1 MGPARRKRGS
11 RRSRPTP
18 PRATLTPRL
27 FFPPFPGNSRQPMG
41 ARRRGASR
49 EDRPAVRAAVAP
61 QGQPGDKKRKVDA
74 RGGRAGTHARAV
86 NYRRVPVERARVAR
100 VRPRRATPA
109 SFPRAPASRVARP
122 AASRPHASRGH
133 PLTNNRRGVEK
144 RGMTN
149 PRSTVEVAV
158 HPTVG
163 FGFTGRPRFETDVFR
178 FFERAFWK
186 FRTSK
191 TFRRGRYSS
200 PPRTTSRP
208 ASRRVSDHV
217 SHSTRST
224 LY

>member
-27 FFPPFPGNSRQPMG
+27 FFPPSPGNSRQPMG

-61 QGQPGDKKRKVDA
+61 QGQPGDKERKVDA
-74 RGGRAGTHARAV
+74 RGGRAGTHARAA
-86 NYRRVPVERARVAR
+86 NRALSARNARASRARGWDAR
-100 VRPRRATPA
+100 HPRLSRARPRR
-109 SFPRAPASRVARP
+109 
-122 AASRPHASRGH
+122 ASRGH

-163 FGFTGRPRFETDVFR
+163 FGFTGRPRFESDVFP

-224 LY
+224 LC

>member
-1 MGPARRKRGS
+1 MGLARRKRGS

-27 FFPPFPGNSRQPMG
+27 FFPSSPGNSRQPMG

-74 RGGRAGTHARAV
+74 RGGRAGTHARAA
-86 NYRRVPVERARVAR
+86 NRALSSRARVAR
-100 VRPRRATPA
+100 AWLGCATPA
-109 SFPRAPASRVARP
+109 SFPRASASRGARP

-149 PRSTVEVAV
+149 PRSTVEIAV
-158 HPTVG
+158 HPTSVSVSPVVP
-163 FGFTGRPRFETDVFR
+163 FDESDVFR
-178 FFERAFWK
+178 FYERAFRK

-191 TFRRGRYSS
+191 TFTRGCSSS